1 MAGDGNHDVDSDAL
15 ARADAALAAL
25 NDDYL
30 RWVAADVA
38 ALGAAVAELRACVP
52 ERRAHLAARVFEI
65 AHDIK
70 GQGTTFD
77 YPLMTR
83 LGQVMCDLL
92 RAWELDGENG
102 DSLLPARLDALA
114 AAMAEVVASR
124 LCGDGGARGRD
135 LVSRLKVQCPG
146 L

>member
-1 MAGDGNHDVDSDAL
+1 MDPDAL

-25 NDDYL
+25 TDDYL
-30 RWVAADVA
+30 RWAQADVA
-38 ALGAAVAELRACVP
+38 ALVASVAELRATRLERWHACV
-52 ERRAHLAARVFEI
+52 AQMFEI

-83 LGQVMCDLL
+83 LGQAMCDLL
-92 RAWELDGENG
+92 RNGAMGDGA
-102 DSLLPARLDALA
+102 LLVRLDAVA
-114 AAMAEVVASR
+114 AAMAEVMAAR
-124 LCGDGGARGRD
+124 LRGDGGAQGRD
-135 LVSRLKVQCPG
+135 LVSRLKVHIPG

>member
-1 MAGDGNHDVDSDAL
+1 MAGDGKYDVDPDAL

-38 ALGAAVAELRACVP
+38 ALGAAVAELRACAP
-52 ERRAHLAARVFEI
+52 ECRADVAARVFEI

-92 RAWELDGENG
+92 RAWELDGGNG
-102 DSLLPARLDALA
+102 HSLLAARLDALA
-114 AAMAEVVASR
+114 AAMAEVVAAR
-124 LCGDGGARGRD
+124 LRGDGGAQGRD

>member
-1 MAGDGNHDVDSDAL
+1 MAGDGNHEVDPDAL

-38 ALGAAVAELRACVP
+38 ALGAAVAELRACGP
-52 ERRAHLAARVFEI
+52 GRRDDAAARVFEI

-92 RAWELDGENG
+92 RAWELDGG
-102 DSLLPARLDALA
+102 DGDGLLPARLEALA
-114 AAMAEVVASR
+114 AAMAEVVAAR
-124 LCGDGGARGRD
+124 LSGDGGVRGRD
-135 LVSRLKVQCPG
+135 LVCRLKVQCPG